1 MLDDE
6 TEQPRALLIEGEAGI
21 GKTTLFDGLLEMA
34 RERGF
39 RSLSCRPTRSEMDL
53 SYVGLLEL
61 LDGIGG
67 DVIASLPPPQARVL
81 NLILRREE
89 PEGSFDR
96 LSLAVAVHACI
107 RAVTSTGPL
116 LVAVDDVQWL
126 DPPTVRT
133 LAYAVRRLAG
143 TRTRIAVVQR
153 SEAARGWPFELD
165 QAMSEGRIDGS
176 ASGPSNRAGSRASCA
191 RPSDGRPR

>member
-61 LDGIGG
+61 LM
-67 DVIASLPPPQARVL
+67 
-81 NLILRREE
+81 
-89 PEGSFDR
+89 GS
-96 LSLAVAVHACI
+96 
-107 RAVTSTGPL
+107 VTTS
-116 LVAVDDVQWL
+116 
-126 DPPTVRT
+126 
-133 LAYAVRRLAG
+133 
-143 TRTRIAVVQR
+143 
-153 SEAARGWPFELD
+153 S
-165 QAMSEGRIDGS
+165 
-176 ASGPSNRAGSRASCA
+176 
-191 RPSDGRPR
+191 RPSRRPRHGC